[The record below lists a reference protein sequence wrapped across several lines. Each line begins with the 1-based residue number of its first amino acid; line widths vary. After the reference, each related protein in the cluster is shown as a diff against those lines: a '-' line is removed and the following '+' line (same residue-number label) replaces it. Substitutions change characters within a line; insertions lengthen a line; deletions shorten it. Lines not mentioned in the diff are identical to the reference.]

1 MGLRAQTLVHALDNP
16 NLIDE
21 ACNPQMI
28 NILNLNI
35 LNLNIS
41 RLMLLHWLT
50 QNDAP
55 KIAHC

>member
-35 LNLNIS
+35 S